1 MKSKQLV
8 YTFILFVSILLTAC
22 SQKTPIIETTEFDK
36 IESAF
41 LESLDGENIIAA
53 LEELAK
59 EPRVSGT
66 GAEQQAAAFLTSQL
80 ENFGYAV
87 DEQPFNFKRYTFPD
101 SIEITIDDFDDKLSP
116 AAFQFTVAGHVSG
129 EIVEAGLGLP
139 RITTISM

>member
-22 SQKTPIIETTEFDK
+22 SQKTPIIETAEFDK
-36 IESAF
+36 VESAF

-59 EPRVSGT
+59 EPRVFRYRGRAAT
-66 GAEQQAAAFLTSQL
+66 AAFLTSQL

-101 SIEITIDDFDDKLSP
+101 SIEITIDDFDDSFALLHFNLQLPDMSP
-116 AAFQFTVAGHVSG
+116 VKS
-129 EIVEAGLGLP
+129 
-139 RITTISM
+139 